1 MKYIINPLLKITTT
15 TLIALIFSS
24 TFSYA
29 AQGDLD
35 TSFGTGGVTT
45 TIFGTDHRANAVA
58 VQPDGKIVAGGYSF
72 DGTSFDFMVVRYL
85 ANGDPDLSFGSNG
98 IVTTHI
104 GLTDC
109 CADRAEELAIQPD
122 GKILV
127 FGGNSNQSGN
137 FMLIRYNPDG
147 SLDTSFGDTVVV
159 SGGEGTPEITEGTGI
174 VSIDIQDV
182 DEGGASSLD
191 EPHGMAL
198 QADGKI
204 VMTGLTRRSK
214 DQIAVARVN
223 SDGSL
228 DTSFDSDGVRRWGL
242 NPANLSKDFGKAIAI
257 QPDGKIIVTGETYS
271 SSCTGTACDFNPF
284 IVRLNSD
291 GSSDTSFNNSAIGA
305 ADPVNIRNSD
315 DVKDLVIQPDGK
327 FLIGGFTR
335 TAKNSLNSDYMMIRW
350 NTDGSLDNNF
360 GVNGVVLTDIDS
372 RDQGHSLIVLPDG
385 RILLAGT
392 NGSSVIISRYASDG
406 VLDTS
411 FGRSGNGQSIITELL
426 WIEGIALQ
434 PDGDILISGAGVVD
448 TDGISPF
455 AVARLKGSPLD
466 LEPTA
471 IEFSD
476 ETDVNSNSEVLSEMV
491 TVAGLGAGLT
501 VPVSI
506 SSGNEIGVNGVYSS
520 TFAYTKNGD
529 QLNVRHTSGAS
540 AGDTVNA
547 TVTLGGLHAPDNI
560 ALILGD
566 TVSDTFSSTVFE
578 DPPPVPDDEPAL
590 DDDSDGIANDADNA
604 PDTFNPDQSDIDN
617 DGVGDT
623 TDSCPSDETNSCDPE
638 GSAAEYISTTGGI
651 VATPDG
657 SISITLPNGALST
670 DTSMSI
676 TESGSDFELTT
687 NLGDATAIF
696 SATIGPEGTTF
707 DVPITIVFSW
717 IDDNDDG
724 LVDGTGTDES
734 SLQVV
739 KDGIVITTNCNVN
752 PTCDVNA
759 NTFSVDVSSLSNFA
773 LGSLDSNIDTSSG
786 DNSSG
791 SGHFRIE
798 GGATSPLSLILLIM
812 LGLFRKRR

>member
-1 MKYIINPLLKITTT
+1 MKYIINLLLKITAT
-15 TLIALIFSS
+15 TLAALIFSS

-35 TSFGTGGVTT
+35 TSFGTGGVAS
-45 TIFGTDHRANAVA
+45 TIFGTEHRANAVA
-58 VQPDGKIVAGGYSF
+58 IQPDGKVVAAGYTF

-85 ANGDPDLSFGSNG
+85 ANGAPDLNFGSNG

-104 GLTDC
+104 GLVDC
-109 CADRAEELAIQPD
+109 CADRAEELVIQPD

-147 SLDTSFGDTVVV
+147 SLDTSFGETVVV

-182 DEGGASSLD
+182 DEGSASSLE
-191 EPHGMAL
+191 EPHGIAL
-198 QADGKI
+198 QADGKV
-204 VMTGLTRRSK
+204 VMTGLTRQSK
-214 DQIAVARVN
+214 NQIAVARVN

-228 DTSFDSDGVRRWGL
+228 DTSFDSDGIRRWGL
-242 NPANLSKDFGKAIAI
+242 DPTDLSKDFGKAIAI
-257 QPDGKIIVTGETYS
+257 QPDGKIIVAGETYS
-271 SSCTGTACDFNPF
+271 SSCTGTACNFNPF
-284 IVRLNSD
+284 ILRLNSD

-305 ADPVNIRNSD
+305 ADPVDISNSD
-315 DVKDLVIQPDGK
+315 DVKDLVIQPNGK

-335 TAKNSLNSDYMMIRW
+335 STKSSLNSDYMMIRW

-360 GVNGVVLTDIDS
+360 GDNGVVLTDIDS

-392 NGSSVIISRYASDG
+392 NGSSVIISRYTSDG

-426 WIEGIALQ
+426 WAEGMALQ
-434 PDGDILISGAGVVD
+434 PNGDILISGAGVVD
-448 TDGISPF
+448 TDGVSPF
-455 AVARLKGSPLD
+455 VVARLKGSPLD

-491 TVAGLGAGLT
+491 TVAGLGAGLF
-501 VPVSI
+501 VPVSV

-520 TFAYTKNGD
+520 TFAYTRNGD
-529 QLNVRHTSGAS
+529 QLNVRHTSSAL
-540 AGDTVNA
+540 AGDTVSA
-547 TVTLGGLHAPDNI
+547 TVTLGGLHTPDNI

-578 DPPPVPDDEPAL
+578 DTTPVPDDEPTL
-590 DDDSDGIANDADNA
+590 DDDSDGIANNIDND
-604 PDTFNPDQSDIDN
+604 PGTFNPDQSDIDN

-623 TDSCPSDETNSCDPE
+623 ADSCPSDDTNDCDPE
-638 GSAAEYISTTGGI
+638 GSAAESINATGGT

-657 SISITLPNGALST
+657 SISITLPDGALGT
-670 DTSMSI
+670 HTSMSI
-676 TESGSDFELTT
+676 TESGRDFELTT
-687 NLGDATAIF
+687 DQGDATAIF

-707 DVPITIVFSW
+707 DVPITIVFNW
-717 IDDNDDG
+717 VDDNDDG
-724 LVDGTGTDES
+724 VIDGTTTNES
-734 SLQVV
+734 SLQVI
-739 KDGIVITTNCNVN
+739 KDGIVITSNCNVD
-752 PTCDVNA
+752 PACDVNA
-759 NTFSVDVSSLSNFA
+759 NTFSVEVSSLSDFVV
-773 LGSLDSNIDTSSG
+773 GSLDSSPDTSG
-786 DNSSG
+786 DNSA
-791 SGHFRIE
+791 SGHIRND
-798 GGATSPLSLILLIM
+798 GGTISPLSLILLVM